1 MGRFYWETI
10 QYFNQL
16 LHSRR

>member
-1 MGRFYWETI
+1 V
-10 QYFNQL
+10 L